1 MNAPGHNPLI
11 KLRGY
16 QSKAFWM
23 AIRMFFL
30 LWRRQAGKS
39 FTLACK
45 GLDRM
50 MERRDHT
57 CIFGSASIK
66 LGTEFIRKEAQVW
79 QIVME
84 QYRKIAAAQELKF
97 TSNADGLDLDALCDL
112 FEHQKLETKI
122 WHDRTSYSRSIV
134 VAPNPDTAVG
144 WTGDMFLD
152 EVGRVPDLRDVLEAV
167 EPFIASNPE
176 YILWMATTPPPDDD
190 HYSFDL
196 FEPPVTEFEPN
207 AEGNFYDSPAGIL
220 VHRFGIH
227 DSQEAGVPLFHPK
240 TGEVV
245 TPEEHRA
252 LAFDKSGWDR
262 NYDLRFLTGGI
273 AAVSRAALVR
283 SMARGDGQCLGIN
296 ISEPLVA

>member
-1 MNAPGHNPLI
+1 MSAQQPLI
-11 KLRGY
+11 KLRDY
-16 QSKAFWM
+16 QGKAFWKT
-23 AIRMFFL
+23 IRMFFL

-57 CIFGSASIK
+57 CVFGSASIK

-79 QIVME
+79 QIILQ
-84 QYRKIAAAQELKF
+84 QYREVAKSQNLRL
-97 TSNADGLDLDALCDL
+97 TSTADGLGFDDLCDL

-122 WHDRTSYSRSIV
+122 WHDRTTYSRSIV

-144 WTGDMFLD
+144 WTGDIFLD
-152 EVGRVPDLRDVLEAV
+152 EVGRVPDLKDVLEAI

-176 YILWMATTPPPDDD
+176 FIFWMATTPPPDDS

-196 FEPPVTEFEPN
+196 FEPPVSEFEVN
-207 AEGNFYDSPAGIL
+207 AEGNLYEAPSGIE
-220 VHRFGIH
+220 VHRFDVFDGE
-227 DSQEAGVPLFHPK
+227 EAGVTLYHPK
-240 TGEVV
+240 TGEPV

-252 LAFDKSGWDR
+252 LAFDKSAWDR
-262 NYDLRFLTGGI
+262 NYGLKFISGGI
-273 AAVSRAALVR
+273 AALSRAALAR
-283 SMARGDGQCLGIN
+283 AMDRGDGQCLGIN
-296 ISEPLVA
+296 VTEPLSL